1 MTIKQLSVFLENQPG
16 RLSHPCSVLASMGIN
31 ILTLSLADTRQYGIL
46 RLIVRE
52 WDAAAKALEAAGC
65 VVNIADVVAV
75 EVPDVPGAMEQLLHA
90 AETERLNID
99 YMYAFSEKR
108 GNHAIII
115 LRFSDPA
122 AAIEA
127 LLKRSI
133 NILAPVEL
141 FRTR

>member
-1 MTIKQLSVFLENQPG
+1 
-16 RLSHPCSVLASMGIN
+16 
-31 ILTLSLADTRQYGIL
+31 
-46 RLIVRE
+46 
-52 WDAAAKALEAAGC
+52 
-65 VVNIADVVAV
+65 
-75 EVPDVPGAMEQLLHA
+75 MEQLLHA